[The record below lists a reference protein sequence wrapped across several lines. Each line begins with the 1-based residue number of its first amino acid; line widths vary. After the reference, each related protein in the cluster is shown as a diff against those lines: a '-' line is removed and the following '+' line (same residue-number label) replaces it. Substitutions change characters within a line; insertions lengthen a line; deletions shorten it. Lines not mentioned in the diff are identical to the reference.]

1 MEEALKRVV
10 WYTAGGAT
18 RVSCHDLAR
27 GEGKGCSSLGVL
39 TVRVIGVLV
48 CVEMIYVYDHNLF

>member
-1 MEEALKRVV
+1 M
-10 WYTAGGAT
+10 YTAGGVT

-48 CVEMIYVYDHNLF
+48 FVEMIYVYDHNLF